1 MNGMEMQE
9 KNVALHKRFDITREN
24 KGEQLGVFNEIK
36 MTERTPFVGKNHETS
51 GHWNKNERYKSR
63 KLRHS
68 EHI

>member
-1 MNGMEMQE
+1 MRN
-9 KNVALHKRFDITREN
+9 N
-24 KGEQLGVFNEIK
+24 KGEQLGEFNERE
-36 MTERTPFVGKNHETS
+36 MTECRSFVGKNHETS